1 MMRSIKRVIRYFLV
15 IIPVTSFYL
24 MCFLYETTLLFK
36 QQGLNQHPESGSSSS
51 SNQLEG
57 KFDLAASS
65 SLARNHRMLMNNEY
79 IASTEGSLRH
89 PNYPSVNLQHS
100 LFKKHLRSINL
111 PVQSD
116 GLISLQQISYGRRL
130 GKQGHHK
137 SPQNNGPSASV
148 NEFHLGE
155 DEAKGAS
162 SPLAQP
168 IRLVLK
174 KFKPATVSMSDL
186 SAFYTPVPDSI
197 LLDLTDFAFIKNAS
211 DTCVT
216 GTSDEDASGT
226 AKVQRNHNG
235 YNANSSPSSPASSYL
250 WSTVPSSSR
259 PDLSRVKSNE
269 EEAAAAVGGAT
280 SASASASASVAPFLL
295 AFVHSAPSNFDR
307 RKIIRQ
313 TWAHPSTLA
322 SLNVKVVF
330 ILGLSLDASINSLVD
345 SEASKYSDL
354 VQGNFVDSYKNLT
367 YKHLAGYK
375 WVMRFCN
382 SSSFIMKVDDDA
394 FVDVFKVVS
403 TLKYMFLSDY
413 GNSLIAIRPAGILAC
428 SVFPEG
434 TPVKRNGKW
443 ALSHSEYPMT
453 TYPEYCSG
461 VGYFASTDV
470 LFKLFNTA
478 HEKTANGSL
487 KNKAIWI
494 DDLFVTGTLAQVA
507 QQKHLPMNFQFA
519 YDHRRLRN
527 WLARKDSKSNSY
539 LIADIG
545 DVSDWQGLMTAL
557 WDKTK
562 QQMAA

>member
-1 MMRSIKRVIRYFLV
+1 MMRSIKRVIRYFLI

-24 MCFLYETTLLFK
+24 MCFLYETSLLFK
-36 QQGLNQHPESGSSSS
+36 QGLNQHPDSAVSSS
-51 SNQLEG
+51 SNQLDG
-57 KFDLAASS
+57 KFDLPISS
-65 SLARNHRMLMNNEY
+65 SFANNHRMLMNNEY
-79 IASTEGSLRH
+79 IASTEGSFRH
-89 PNYPSVNLQHS
+89 SNDPSMSQHA
-100 LFKKHLRSINL
+100 LFKKHLRSIGENNL
-111 PVQSD
+111 PPVHNSND
-116 GLISLQQISYGRRL
+116 GGGVIALQQISYGKRLSKQQGKSNNSHRNNALVNDLEERRGEEEEEEEEEN
-130 GKQGHHK
+130 GKFS
-137 SPQNNGPSASV
+137 SPQLS
-148 NEFHLGE
+148 
-155 DEAKGAS
+155 
-162 SPLAQP
+162 QP

-216 GTSDEDASGT
+216 GTGDAAGAGDSSSGT
-226 AKVQRNHNG
+226 GKSLNHND
-235 YNANSSPSSPASSYL
+235 YNVNSSPSSSSVSSYL
-250 WSTVPSSSR
+250 WPTVPSSSQAQFK
-259 PDLSRVKSNE
+259 VKSNE
-269 EEAAAAVGGAT
+269 E
-280 SASASASASVAPFLL
+280 VAPFLL
-295 AFVHSAPSNFDR
+295 AFVHSAPSNFAR
-307 RKIIRQ
+307 RKVIRQ

-322 SLNVKVVF
+322 PLNVKVVF
-330 ILGLSLDASINSLVD
+330 ILGLSLDPTINALVD
-345 SEASKYSDL
+345 TESAKYSDL

-382 SSSFIMKVDDDA
+382 YSKFIMKVDDDA

-434 TPVKRNGKW
+434 TPVRRNGKW
-443 ALSHSEYPMT
+443 ALSHAEYPMT

-507 QQKHLPMNFQFA
+507 RQKHLPMNFQFA

-527 WLARKDSKSNSY
+527 WLSRKDSKSNSY

-545 DVSDWQGLMTAL
+545 DVTDWQGLMTAL

-562 QQMAA
+562 RMAG